1 MALVTV
7 LLLGIQFA
15 PRRKHMHYLYTI
27 ELYDNSNSVIT
38 CRLQK
43 RALPF
48 STYAPRGGSS
58 LVYISIA
65 YYRGEGVQIACKI
78 AYILNGRPQSR
89 VISQNIS

>member
-43 RALPF
+43 RGLPF
-48 STYAPRGGSS
+48 STYAPIGGGSS
-58 LVYISIA
+58 LLYISIA

-78 AYILNGRPQSR
+78 AY
-89 VISQNIS
+89 VY